1 MIKFCLVLILP
12 DQDMFGFLVILY
24 FLFICC
30 GAVSHTTYASK
41 ERKIRCPCLE
51 EKTEYSAANTKDP
64 DNQP

>member
-12 DQDMFGFLVILY
+12 DEEMFGFLVLLS
-24 FLFICC
+24 FLFICF
-30 GAVSHTTYASK
+30 GAVSLTTYTCK

-51 EKTEYSAANTKDP
+51 DKTEYSTASTKAP